1 MNFMELSR
9 MKPLIEGT
17 HVILREITKKDT
29 DLIVKWRNNP
39 NVMKNFIF
47 RERFT
52 PEMHNHWLDTKVA
65 SGEVIQYIIV
75 DRGSNTE
82 IGSVYFRDIDKKS
95 NSAEYGIFIG
105 EDNYRGKGLG
115 TETAKL
121 FINYGFETL
130 KLHRIFLRVIAENKA
145 AFHAYKSAGFKQ
157 EGYMRDMV
165 KLDDEYKDIIFMS
178 ILETDASVYKENF

>member
-1 MNFMELSR
+1 MNFTGLYN

-17 HVILREITKKDT
+17 HVILREITKNDT
-29 DLIVKWRNNP
+29 NNIVKWRNNP

-47 RERFT
+47 RDKFT

-65 SGEVIQYIIV
+65 SGEVIQYIII
-75 DRGSNTE
+75 DKETDTE

-95 NSAEYGIFIG
+95 SSAEYGIFIG

-115 TETAKL
+115 TETASL
-121 FINYGFETL
+121 FINYGFESL

-145 AFHAYKSAGFKQ
+145 AFHAYKAAGFKQ

-165 KLDDEYKDIIFMS
+165 KLDGEYKDIIFMS
-178 ILETDASVYKENF
+178 ILETDAPVYKENF